1 MKEHHPIKEFE
12 AKYVIAPIDKTAN
25 NVAIICQRFYAEVL
39 FKEHGLKNS
48 NSSNIYCRVFEFNT
62 NIIKSNKTIVV

>member
-1 MKEHHPIKEFE
+1 MKEHDPIKEFE

-39 FKEHGLKNS
+39 FKEHGLK
-48 NSSNIYCRVFEFNT
+48 
-62 NIIKSNKTIVV
+62 KQ